1 MSTNLTARLSNPKV
15 ITRGSKEIQSN
26 SGLLKKEEG
35 RKSTV
40 FSKSQRLECRM
51 KSKLGGIIKPSIT
64 NENDKNSGNLTGLSM
79 NLNKEFFTKKEGRKN
94 SCHGN
99 GVIVE
104 IPLDENYAST
114 CRNRASTL
122 TMGNNSL
129 NSVNSQKKEK
139 ISQISQ
145 ISQISTQNNLPTTT
159 VATEPSLN
167 MNINDL
173 NVTMKS
179 SKDDSAIK
187 EHEGD
192 KIFREQV
199 LGGVINNQ
207 VENNNMP
214 VEENLNLNQNLNIQ
228 KEKKEKSINIK
239 NTIKSI
245 NINLP
250 SGGNSQNTQNTQNLN
265 SSRTPTKTASSL
277 NLENL
282 TINKSHIPKF
292 TTEEYRHMF
301 SKLLRKDYSKA
312 ILTNL
317 FEEEESLDDC
327 LSHHKVTE
335 RMRCRMVDW
344 MIEVLTN
351 YKCDDYAFFYA
362 VGIMDKFFKQNE
374 NVKVLQPGDL
384 HLVGVTAMFMAS
396 KYQDIYPLRLKVV
409 HEKIAH
415 KKLAQED
422 IKKKEEEISRSL
434 SYIIGKPTQWEFIN
448 HFIEEIFYTSY
459 NSYHIKDQS
468 LINTYLPSVNN
479 TFSEK
484 EKEALT
490 LFTKLYTT
498 NMINLLRHVTVYLA
512 KMNCHD
518 YSLCNKKPSL
528 VASSTIYV
536 ALKICEQINKEEYVN
551 EYFTRR
557 LVDISKK
564 NENDIIKCAQ
574 KILYNAQN
582 FDTIFTGLE
591 NLKRVHFNAII
602 ELKCTK

>member
-15 ITRGSKEIQSN
+15 LTRGSKEIQSN
-26 SGLLKKEEG
+26 SVLIRKEEG

-51 KSKLGGIIKPSIT
+51 KSKLGGITKPSVT
-64 NENDKNSGNLTGLSM
+64 NENDKNSGNVAGLSM
-79 NLNKEFFTKKEGRKN
+79 NLNKEFFSKKEGRKN
-94 SCHGN
+94 SSHDN
-99 GVIVE
+99 DVIVE

-122 TMGNNSL
+122 AIGMGKSTSNNL
-129 NSVNSQKKEK
+129 KDLNSQKPAKN
-139 ISQISQ
+139 
-145 ISQISTQNNLPTTT
+145 SQISTQVTTNSNMIT
-159 VATEPSLN
+159 LTESS

-199 LGGVINNQ
+199 LGGVIHSLT
-207 VENNNMP
+207 MP
-214 VEENLNLNQNLNIQ
+214 VEESNSQNQI
-228 KEKKEKSINIK
+228 EKKEKSLNIK

-250 SGGNSQNTQNTQNLN
+250 STGNLPQSQ
-265 SSRTPTKTASSL
+265 TPTKSSSL

-282 TINKSHIPKF
+282 IINKSNLPKF
-292 TTEEYRHMF
+292 TSEEYRHMF

-312 ILTNL
+312 ILANL

-327 LSHHKVTE
+327 LAAHKVTE

-374 NVKVLQPGDL
+374 NVKVLQPGEL
-384 HLVGVTAMFMAS
+384 HLMGVTAMFMAS

-459 NSYHIKDQS
+459 NSYHIKDQN
-468 LINTYLPSVNN
+468 LINFYLPVPN
-479 TFSEK
+479 TNFSEK

-512 KMNCHD
+512 KMNCHE

-528 VASSTIYV
+528 IAASTIYV

>member
-1 MSTNLTARLSNPKV
+1 M
-15 ITRGSKEIQSN
+15 G
-26 SGLLKKEEG
+26 
-35 RKSTV
+35 KST
-40 FSKSQRLECRM
+40 S
-51 KSKLGGIIKPSIT
+51 
-64 NENDKNSGNLTGLSM
+64 NNLKDL
-79 NLNKEFFTKKEGRKN
+79 
-94 SCHGN
+94 
-99 GVIVE
+99 
-104 IPLDENYAST
+104 
-114 CRNRASTL
+114 
-122 TMGNNSL
+122 
-129 NSVNSQKKEK
+129 NSQKAAKN
-139 ISQISQ
+139 
-145 ISQISTQNNLPTTT
+145 SQISTQVTTNSNMIT
-159 VATEPSLN
+159 LTESSV
-167 MNINDL
+167 NINDL

-199 LGGVINNQ
+199 LGGVIHSLT
-207 VENNNMP
+207 MP
-214 VEENLNLNQNLNIQ
+214 VEESNSQNQ
-228 KEKKEKSINIK
+228 KEKKEKSLNIK

-250 SGGNSQNTQNTQNLN
+250 STGNLPQSQ
-265 SSRTPTKTASSL
+265 TPTKSSSL

-282 TINKSHIPKF
+282 IINKSNLPKF
-292 TTEEYRHMF
+292 TSEEYRHMF

-312 ILTNL
+312 ILANL

-327 LSHHKVTE
+327 LAAHKVTE

-374 NVKVLQPGDL
+374 NVKVLQPGEL
-384 HLVGVTAMFMAS
+384 HLMGVTAMFMAS

-459 NSYHIKDQS
+459 NSYHIKDQN
-468 LINTYLPSVNN
+468 LINFYLPVPN
-479 TFSEK
+479 TNFSEK

-512 KMNCHD
+512 KMNCHE

-528 VASSTIYV
+528 IAASTIYV